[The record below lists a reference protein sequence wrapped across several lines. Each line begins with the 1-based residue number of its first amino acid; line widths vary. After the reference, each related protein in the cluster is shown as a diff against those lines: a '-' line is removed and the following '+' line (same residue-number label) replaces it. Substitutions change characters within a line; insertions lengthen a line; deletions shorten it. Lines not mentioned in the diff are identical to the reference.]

1 MKTLKEIYELCKK
14 ANACKEQINPL
25 SQFIEEGKE
34 VEAWQILLGNYKWL
48 VNKNILIEEDKKEV
62 CELAGNVGVRFHENG
77 TIWVKSN
84 YKNVKLNGACERFY
98 WNGNIMEKSIY
109 KNGELEGVREWFY
122 GNGKMGEKSIYK
134 NGKLEGVYEWYYAN
148 GNIKVKSNYKADELD
163 GVCEWYYEKGNIE
176 SKSIYKNGKLLSI
189 ERF

>member
-1 MKTLKEIYELCKK
+1 MKTLKEIYELCEQ

-62 CELAGNVGVRFHENG
+62 CELAGNVGVLYHENG
-77 TIWVKSN
+77 KIWIKSI
-84 YKNVKLNGACERFY
+84 YKAGKLDGVCERFY
-98 WNGNIMEKSIY
+98 DNGNIEVKLIY
-109 KNGELEGVREWFY
+109 KDGKREGV
-122 GNGKMGEKSIYK
+122 S
-134 NGKLEGVYEWYYAN
+134 
-148 GNIKVKSNYKADELD
+148 
-163 GVCEWYYEKGNIE
+163 EWYYEKGNIE
-176 SKSIYKNGKLLSI
+176 SKSIYKKGKLLSI

>member
-1 MKTLKEIYELCKK
+1 MKTLKEIKELCKQ
-14 ANACKEQINPL
+14 ANACKAQINPL

-62 CELAGNVGVRFHENG
+62 CELAGNVGVIYHENG
-77 TIWVKSN
+77 KICVKSI
-84 YKNVKLNGACERFY
+84 YKDGKLEGVREWFY
-98 WNGNIMEKSIY
+98 DNGNIMEKSIC
-109 KNGELEGVREWFY
+109 KND
-122 GNGKMGEKSIYK
+122 
-134 NGKLEGVYEWYYAN
+134 KLEGVSE
-148 GNIKVKSNYKADELD
+148 E
-163 GVCEWYYEKGNIE
+163 YYEKGKIE